1 MHRFLILSGRQKLG
15 RVTLFAIKDG
25 VATWVNDAPSG
36 EAAQGIVFAKDS
48 KTILV
53 QFDVERALAV
63 YQIRNDTLVDTG
75 KRLRLDAG
83 PVSIRT
89 MPR

>member
-1 MHRFLILSGRQKLG
+1 MLRAENSGL
-15 RVTLFAIKDG
+15 
-25 VATWVNDAPSG
+25 PP
-36 EAAQGIVFAKDS
+36 
-48 KTILV
+48 
-53 QFDVERALAV
+53 RALAV